1 MKCKHILAEPNFS
14 FQKILT
20 MNKIKYILFFSKNLT
35 ENFSEDNFVSII
47 RSELWLKS
55 VSSLSQFEGYFIKLV
70 WLTFFM
76 MTVFVIVWTL
86 QNSSM
91 FNMLSI
97 VTQRLRLHFKS
108 INNFVKKR
116 VHNNRMKNWIEQ

>member
-1 MKCKHILAEPNFS
+1 
-14 FQKILT
+14 
-20 MNKIKYILFFSKNLT
+20 
-35 ENFSEDNFVSII
+35 
-47 RSELWLKS
+47 
-55 VSSLSQFEGYFIKLV
+55 
-70 WLTFFM
+70 

-91 FNMLSI
+91 FNMLSV